1 MTKAATGTTGKN
13 PQKTTYH
20 HGNLTL
26 ALTQAARDIL
36 EEEGL
41 SRLSLRAAA
50 RRVGVSQAAPY
61 HHFKDKE
68 ALLAGV
74 ATQGHI
80 EFNRA
85 MQEQMAGAGTD
96 PKARLIACGV
106 AYVTFATD
114 NPALFQLMFGST
126 IEHCENYD
134 ALIQAGRE
142 SYQTLEIAE
151 AALLE
156 EMGGDKS
163 TLPLRA
169 LGSWSIVHG
178 LATLLIDGGLDIKN
192 FPCESI
198 RDLAERLL
206 EARFI

>member
-1 MTKAATGTTGKN
+1 MTKAVGGPDNKK
-13 PQKTTYH
+13 QHKTAYH

-26 ALTQAARDIL
+26 ALTQAAREIL

-41 SRLSLRAAA
+41 NHLSLRAAA

-61 HHFKDKE
+61 HHFKDKQ
-68 ALLAGV
+68 ALLASV
-74 ATQGHI
+74 ATQGHL
-80 EFNRA
+80 EFNNA
-85 MQEQMAGAGTD
+85 MQEEMALAGDD

-114 NPALFQLMFGST
+114 NPALFRLMFGST
-126 IEHCENYD
+126 IERSDKYD
-134 ALIQAGRE
+134 ALIQAGKA
-142 SYQTLEIAE
+142 SYQTLEVAE

-156 EMGGDKS
+156 KIGGDES
-163 TLPLRA
+163 CLPMRA

-178 LATLLIDGGLDIKN
+178 LATLLLDGGLDIQR

-198 RDLAERLL
+198 RDLAKRLL